1 MSDQSGG
8 CSSPGEYESPVEE
21 QAKSRLVQILQAL
34 FVLLIYYQYFIW
46 FLESV
51 PFGIPVYT
59 CKDLKIKYHFKIQ
72 YVL

>member
-21 QAKSRLVQILQAL
+21 EAKSRLVQILQAL
-34 FVLLIYYQYFIW
+34 FVLLIYFTFFIW

-51 PFGIPVYT
+51 PFGT
-59 CKDLKIKYHFKIQ
+59 CKVLKIKYHFKIQ
-72 YVL
+72 YV

>member
-21 QAKSRLVQILQAL
+21 QAKSRLVQILPAL
-34 FVLLIYYQYFIW
+34 FVLLIYYKYFIW
-46 FLESV
+46 FLETV
-51 PFGIPVYT
+51 PFGKYT
-59 CKDLKIKYHFKIQ
+59 CKILKIKYHLKIQ